1 MAEAKSRIELVT
13 STVQVLSVVVG
24 VVLSVLSFNT
34 ARVKEAEARKI
45 EAEKPFQELRRTVY
59 VEAVKNAAIIA
70 NPEGRTEA
78 ELLKAKRRFR
88 ELYVAEL
95 TMVEDPTVAQNMIH
109 LAKAVDKE
117 LTSLTESQV
126 AALNL
131 AQALGKSYANK

>member
-1 MAEAKSRIELVT
+1 
-13 STVQVLSVVVG
+13 
-24 VVLSVLSFNT
+24 
-34 ARVKEAEARKI
+34 
-45 EAEKPFQELRRTVY
+45 

-88 ELYVAEL
+88 ELYVAVL